1 MKVDILAFGAHPDDV
16 ELGSAG
22 SLSRA
27 VFQGKSVIIIDL
39 TKGELGT
46 RGNANL
52 RKKEALDAANI
63 IGAKK
68 RENLKFKDGFFSNDE
83 QHQLQIIQKI
93 REYQPEILLCN
104 SKEDRHID
112 HGKANRLVN
121 DASFLSGL
129 EKIKTIDTKGLI
141 QKVWRPKVILEYIQ
155 WNDVKPD
162 IIIDISGFLD
172 KKIEAVE
179 AYSSQFF
186 DSSSE
191 ESNTPISTENFKES
205 ISYRAKNFGRL
216 IGTEAGEGFTSSQ
229 PLSISDLNVLIR
241 S

>member
-22 SLSRA
+22 SLSKA
-27 VFQGKSVIIIDL
+27 VSQGKSVIIIDL
-39 TKGELGT
+39 TQGELGT
-46 RGNANL
+46 RGNVIL
-52 RKKEALDAANI
+52 RKKEAINAANI
-63 IGAKK
+63 IGANR
-68 RENLKFKDGFFSNDE
+68 RENLKFKDGFFANDE
-83 QHQLQIIQKI
+83 HHQLQIIQKI
-93 REYQPEILLCN
+93 REYQPEILICN

-121 DASFLSGL
+121 DACFLSGL
-129 EKIKTIDTKGLI
+129 EKIKTKDVKGEF
-141 QKVWRPKVILEYIQ
+141 QNVWRPKVVMEYIQ

-162 IIIDISGFLD
+162 IIFDISGFLD

-186 DSSSE
+186 DLNSE
-191 ESNTPISTENFKES
+191 ESVTPISTKNFKES
-205 ISYRAKNFGRL
+205 VSYRAKNFGRL
-216 IGTEAGEGFTSSQ
+216 IGTEAGEGFTSPQ
-229 PLSISDLNVLIR
+229 PLSISDFNALIR